1 MNIYRYKTDPDN
13 YAIELVEDYSDGEWV
28 ISSQFNQG
36 QLLAS
41 SWHPVEFRAV
51 TPKGKVGDFPKPHL
65 SIPVFSE
72 KAWNTLGPLI
82 ENDAEALPLIGPN
95 GSYFAINV
103 FRIVECLDLSCA
115 EVTHY
120 PDGSIQKVV
129 TYCFKTGCLDGLH
142 MFLLAETSGLEV
154 LVSEHFKNCV
164 EANPLEGLRF
174 IPINM
179 AE

>member
-1 MNIYRYKTDPDN
+1 MKIYRYKADPDN

-36 QLLAS
+36 RLLAS
-41 SWHPVEFRAV
+41 SWHPVEFRADM
-51 TPKGKVGDFPKPHL
+51 PRGKVGDFPKPHL

-72 KAWNTLGPLI
+72 EAWNTLGPLI
-82 ENDAEALPLIGPN
+82 KNDTEALPLIGPDGN
-95 GSYFAINV
+95 YFAINV
-103 FRIVECLDLSCA
+103 FRIVECLDLSRA
-115 EVTHY
+115 EVTKRL
-120 PDGSIQKVV
+120 GGRVAKVV
-129 TYCFKTGCLDGLH
+129 TYCFKPGCLDGLN
-142 MFLLAETSGLEV
+142 MFLLPETIGLEV

-164 EANPLEGLRF
+164 EANSLEGLRF

>member
-1 MNIYRYKTDPDN
+1 MKIYRYKADPDN

-36 QLLAS
+36 RLLAS
-41 SWHPVEFRAV
+41 SWHPVEFRAD

-72 KAWNTLGPLI
+72 KAWDTLGPLI

-103 FRIVECLDLSCA
+103 FRIVDFEAAGGKALAAS
-115 EVTHY
+115 
-120 PDGSIQKVV
+120 PKIMS
-129 TYCFKTGCLDGLH
+129 GCRRRWRGC
-142 MFLLAETSGLEV
+142 TSSSLP
-154 LVSEHFKNCV
+154 S
-164 EANPLEGLRF
+164 
-174 IPINM
+174 
-179 AE
+179 